1 MDVKI
6 GKAGKNIDFV
16 IYKKNTGT
24 LYFIECN
31 FYNGGGSKLKSTAS
45 EYTKMS
51 ELWKAQG
58 IEFIWVTD
66 GKGWNSSIK
75 PLRDYFDE
83 GNYLLNIDML
93 QKGYLEKII
102 L

>member
-1 MDVKI
+1 
-6 GKAGKNIDFV
+6 
-16 IYKKNTGT
+16 
-24 LYFIECN
+24 
-31 FYNGGGSKLKSTAS
+31 
-45 EYTKMS
+45 MS
-51 ELWKAQG
+51 ELWKAQN

-66 GKGWNSSIK
+66 GKGWLTMTK